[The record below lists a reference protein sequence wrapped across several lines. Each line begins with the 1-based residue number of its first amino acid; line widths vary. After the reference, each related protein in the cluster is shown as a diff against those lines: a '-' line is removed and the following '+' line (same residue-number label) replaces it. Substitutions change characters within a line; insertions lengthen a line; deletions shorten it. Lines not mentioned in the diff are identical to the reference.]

1 MQPPQSIQQLQSFNG
16 MVNYLKK
23 FSPVLSELTEPLRK
37 LQKSDTVWAWESEQQ
52 TAFEKTK
59 TALTTL
65 PVLAYFDKN
74 KDHII
79 QTDASK
85 TGLGAVLLQEG
96 QPVVYAS
103 RTLTDTERKYSNIER
118 ELLGVVFGLER
129 LHHYTFGKPI
139 TVETDHQPLTS
150 IWKKSIAT
158 SSPGLQ
164 RLLLRLAQYDV
175 HIEYLRGK
183 ENVIADALSRVTAIK
198 TKQTDCIDSLSN
210 IERIPV
216 HQITQTAPASPERLQ
231 ELLEATE
238 KDPSLRLLAKTV
250 HDGWPKIIKD
260 CTHSIQSYWYFR
272 DEITCEDG
280 ILYKGTR
287 LIIPKSERPSTLKV
301 LHMGHYTIDKM
312 SLRARETVYY
322 WPGISEDIRHTYHHC
337 HIWTKFARTQQRET
351 LQYIET
357 PQTALGNNRD

>member
-1 MQPPQSIQQLQSFNG
+1 MNNLSLNPDKIQFKSTDCKFFGHRLTPEGLKPDPEKIKAILAMQPLQSIQQLQSFNG
-16 MVNYLKK
+16 MVNYLKR
-23 FSPVLSELTEPLRK
+23 FSPVLSELAEPLRK

-103 RTLTDTERKYSNIER
+103 RTLTDTECRYSNIER

-150 IWKKSIAT
+150 IWKKTIAT
-158 SSPGLQ
+158 SSSRLQ

-183 ENVIADALSRVTAIK
+183 ENVIADALSRVTSAK
-198 TKQTDCIDSLSN
+198 TEHTDYTDSLSN
-210 IERIPV
+210 IEKIPI
-216 HQITQTAPASPERLQ
+216 HQITQVAPASPERLQ
-231 ELLEATE
+231 EL
-238 KDPSLRLLAKTV
+238 
-250 HDGWPKIIKD
+250 
-260 CTHSIQSYWYFR
+260 
-272 DEITCEDG
+272 
-280 ILYKGTR
+280 
-287 LIIPKSERPSTLKV
+287 
-301 LHMGHYTIDKM
+301 
-312 SLRARETVYY
+312 
-322 WPGISEDIRHTYHHC
+322 
-337 HIWTKFARTQQRET
+337 
-351 LQYIET
+351 
-357 PQTALGNNRD
+357 